1 MWRKIENPK
10 WRISKREK
18 TLKNSQMKIMKEFHN
33 NKHEKQW
40 WYGKNKTIK
49 QFEFIFKHLFLNF
62 AQNEKGKRRE
72 KRCEK
77 NILFTFE

>member
-1 MWRKIENPK
+1 MEHKGWERNWRDGMVEWNA
-10 WRISKREK
+10 RDG
-18 TLKNSQMKIMKEFHN
+18 NN